1 MDYRQYVL
9 KKNEIRKVLFLS
21 MAVTMTIAF
30 LFYRSLWGI
39 IFFPIVFIFL
49 YKREKKL
56 GHERRSQKLLEEF
69 ISGIRV
75 LDTSLQAGISME
87 NAWREVQKELKIMYG
102 EDSYFFQEV
111 REINH
116 SVSLNVPVEKMV
128 LDFGYRSGLED
139 IITFGELFAYGKRS
153 GGNWRRI
160 IQEVSQHIQ
169 DKYDA
174 RKEIEVMVASKK
186 LEQQVMNVI
195 PLGILLF
202 LQVSSWD
209 YMSVLYY
216 NPTGIVCM
224 SVCLAGYGG
233 AIILS
238 EKILQIQV

>member
-30 LFYRSLWGI
+30 LFYRSFWGI
-39 IFFPIVFIFL
+39 IFLPIVFIFL

-75 LDTSLQAGISME
+75 LDTSLQVGISME